1 MNEYINEDNSDN
13 SYNGNLYIISTFC
26 FCYIQYQVFNNV
38 NKLTYLSIKQKAYIL
53 TFFSS
58 ICLFLMSCV
67 SNYYLF
73 KYDFN
78 MNMYR
83 FKQNTTNEIVSVLST
98 SLFTSFLIM
107 DNILGYLYYH
117 EYMKSLS
124 GYFHHAF
131 FILGNY
137 VVYYSDGYKL
147 LNLFLIDELPTIIFA
162 LGNIN
167 ENYRSNIIFGM
178 LMFFTRIVY
187 HGFLVLLN
195 INYINLIIVA
205 IPSWTIY
212 VYWFKIWC
220 KKFYKEI

>member
-1 MNEYINEDNSDN
+1 MNEYSDEDNSD
-13 SYNGNLYIISTFC
+13 LYIISTFC
-26 FCYIQYQVFNNV
+26 FCYIQYKIFDNA
-38 NKLTYLSIKQKAYIL
+38 NKLRYLSIKQKAYIL

-78 MNMYR
+78 MIMYR
-83 FKQNTTNEIVSVLST
+83 FKPNTTNEIVSVLST

-117 EYMKSLS
+117 EYMMSLS
-124 GYFHHAF
+124 GYFHHTF
-131 FILGNY
+131 FILANC

-167 ENYRSNIIFGM
+167 ENYRSNIIFGGF
-178 LMFFTRIVY
+178 MFFTRIVY
-187 HGFLVLLN
+187 HGLLVILN
-195 INYINLIIVA
+195 INYINLIIVG
-205 IPSWTIY
+205 IPSWAIY
-212 VYWFKIWC
+212 IYWFKNWC
-220 KKFYKEI
+220 KKNFI